1 MYPFNN
7 QCSPHIESS
16 WLICF
21 ANEMTH
27 FDMMGTLVVKEI
39 NKIYFREK
47 GIKKPFKAFNNQ
59 RILKDNANLF
69 FLTPVWQVF

>member
-1 MYPFNN
+1 
-7 QCSPHIESS
+7 
-16 WLICF
+16 
-21 ANEMTH
+21 MTH

-47 GIKKPFKAFNNQ
+47 GIKKPFFNNQ

>member
-1 MYPFNN
+1 
-7 QCSPHIESS
+7 
-16 WLICF
+16 
-21 ANEMTH
+21 MTH